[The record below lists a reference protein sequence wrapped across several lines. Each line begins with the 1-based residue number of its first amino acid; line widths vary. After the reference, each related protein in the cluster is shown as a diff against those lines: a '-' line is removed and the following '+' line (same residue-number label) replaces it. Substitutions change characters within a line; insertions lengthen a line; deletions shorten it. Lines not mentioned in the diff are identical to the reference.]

1 MNAEELLGNLGGQG
15 LPKESPLLS
24 LKKDLEKYKETLKE
38 VATDILLEGLSEYP
52 IFIAHQHVVSVGEI
66 IIDKEEIG
74 SEWTIQASTLE
85 EFIEKGI
92 VQAAKK
98 DVFLYSYK
106 NPNDYA
112 CIFVVVPEGANFV
125 FIPY

>member
-1 MNAEELLGNLGGQG
+1 MNVEELLNNFGDKE

-24 LKKDLEKYKETLKE
+24 LKKDLEKYKETIKE
-38 VATDILLEGLSEYP
+38 VATDILLEGLSEHP

-66 IIDKEEIG
+66 IVNKEEVG
-74 SEWTIQASTLE
+74 SEWTIHASTLE

-92 VQAAKK
+92 VQAEKK

-106 NPNDYA
+106 NPHDYA

-125 FIPY
+125 FVPY